1 MTVQK
6 KTEFPHPREW
16 LKKRTFAVVI
26 STMHFL
32 SYWINKTANAQVWLC
47 STLLCILGTLMSLII
62 LLQVVFRFVV
72 YVPFPWSEEC
82 ARYMMVW
89 MAMLGSVVA
98 LRWGRHIGVRVLV
111 EKIPGHGYD
120 RFIVPLV
127 QLGMIVFL
135 ALLTQ
140 QGVNLAALNMYQ
152 RSPAMEI
159 PMLIPYL
166 AIPAGSLMMI
176 IDIAADMFH
185 DRFPTPAGS
194 NANIATPAF
203 GAEESPNP

>member
-1 MTVQK
+1 
-6 KTEFPHPREW
+6 
-16 LKKRTFAVVI
+16 
-26 STMHFL
+26 MHYL

-47 STLLCILGTLMSLII
+47 STLLCIFGALMSLVI
-62 LLQVVFRFVV
+62 LLQVVFRFVI

-89 MAMLGSVVA
+89 VAMLGSVVA

-111 EKIPGHGYD
+111 EKIPGQGYD

-135 ALLTQ
+135 ALLTH
-140 QGVNLAALNMYQ
+140 QGVNLAVLNMYQ

-159 PMLIPYL
+159 PMLIPYM
-166 AIPAGSLMMI
+166 AIPVGSLMMI

-194 NANIATPAF
+194 NANIATPAL
-203 GAEESPNP
+203 GAKESPKP